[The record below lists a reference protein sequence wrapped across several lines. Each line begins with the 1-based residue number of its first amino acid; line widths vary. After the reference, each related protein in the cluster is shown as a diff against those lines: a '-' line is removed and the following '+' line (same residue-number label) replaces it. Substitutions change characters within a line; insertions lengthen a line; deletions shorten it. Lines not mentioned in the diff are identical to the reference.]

1 MIKFQK
7 KKVVEAKES
16 VKKIGFEMQALEQ
29 QFQWKQEELNEL
41 KILHVKTKQIL
52 EDKVTKLENEITKI
66 KFLSQEKAGE
76 LLNSE
81 KII

>member
-7 KKVVEAKES
+7 KKVVEEKES

>member
-7 KKVVEAKES
+7 KKVVEEKES

-41 KILHVKTKQIL
+41 KILHVKTKQTL
-52 EDKVTKLENEITKI
+52 EDKLTKLENEITKM
-66 KFLSQEKAGE
+66 KFWSQEKAGE

>member
-7 KKVVEAKES
+7 KKVVEEKES
-16 VKKIGFEMQALEQ
+16 VKKIGFEIQALEQ

-41 KILHVKTKQIL
+41 KILHLKTKQNL
-52 EDKVTKLENEITKI
+52 EDKVKKLENEITKI
-66 KFLSQEKAGE
+66 TFWSQERAGE

>member
-1 MIKFQK
+1 M
-7 KKVVEAKES
+7 
-16 VKKIGFEMQALEQ
+16 
-29 QFQWKQEELNEL
+29 
-41 KILHVKTKQIL
+41 TKQTL

-66 KFLSQEKAGE
+66 KFVSEEKAGE